1 MGMSE
6 GGARPHRGRRSEMDV
21 ADGSSLREPTTACG
35 FQGAFVRLHK
45 WLVQW
50 LAQVI
55 DLAAESVREGES
67 FTELELALPA

>member
-1 MGMSE
+1 MREE
-6 GGARPHRGRRSEMDV
+6 GAPPPPKKALGITRRFCATRTDNRLQFSRCVCAV
-21 ADGSSLREPTTACG
+21 A
-35 FQGAFVRLHK
+35 Q

-67 FTELELALPA
+67 FTELKLALPA